1 MSAVPHHV
9 HGFDRAAPEHEPPN
23 VVAANAVLALAREAV
38 RMAVE
43 HGGDQAAGALRLLL
57 NELSP
62 MPLCMAPS
70 DSPPSSRPEGAGVLR
85 QFVPADGSPIK
96 TLADLNLM
104 ARSGARALREMAK
117 RARVEASTKQLT
129 AYADTFALVARLTAG
144 TTDGGSDA

>member
-9 HGFDRAAPEHEPPN
+9 HGFDRAAPEHETPN

-62 MPLCMAPS
+62 IPEPVRSADAGGDPKRNQESADAGGHPKRHQDSADLRLLCLSHRAACREHAKRMRSAASAGQFQVMAETFS
-70 DSPPSSRPEGAGVLR
+70 
-85 QFVPADGSPIK
+85 
-96 TLADLNLM
+96 TLAAWL
-104 ARSGARALREMAK
+104 E
-117 RARVEASTKQLT
+117 Q
-129 AYADTFALVARLTAG
+129 
-144 TTDGGSDA
+144 GGKSDA